1 MGGLSTVK
9 SWVGALT
16 SLGLALV
23 ALAIVASILVGT
35 GSMWVFGD
43 VVGNLVDL
51 IASLGQSGLAG
62 LIAVGI
68 IIWLFAKNPS

>member
-35 GSMWVFGD
+35 GNMWVFGD